1 MDGRAL
7 RSEEVEGHCTDVLRL
22 RLLAQATLSTNGIE
36 CSRMPELPEV
46 ETTRRGI
53 APSVQ
58 GHVIE
63 RVLLRRGDLRWPIPR
78 TIRTALPGQRVEA
91 VERRAKYL
99 LLHTQAGSALLHLGM
114 SGSLRVLEADTPP
127 RAHDHYDLVLD
138 SGKALRFNDPRRF
151 GCLLWQKPDEV
162 HPLLRALGP
171 EPLSQD
177 FDGDRLW
184 QRSRGRSAA
193 VKTFL
198 MDQSIVVGVGNI
210 YASEALFAAGI
221 HPKRAAGSVSR
232 ARYAK
237 LADEVQRILLHA
249 ITRGG
254 TTLRDFLAP
263 DGAPGYFEQELF
275 VYGRAGEPCKVCGT
289 PIGSAVIGQR
299 ATYWCRTCQR

>member
-1 MDGRAL
+1 
-7 RSEEVEGHCTDVLRL
+7 
-22 RLLAQATLSTNGIE
+22 
-36 CSRMPELPEV
+36 MPELPEV

-53 APSVQ
+53 APHVQ
-58 GHVIE
+58 GRVIE

-78 TIRTALPGQRVEA
+78 AIRTALPGQQVES

-99 LLHTQAGSALLHLGM
+99 LLHTRAGSALMHLGM
-114 SGSLRVLEADTPP
+114 SGSLRVLDADMPP

-151 GCLLWQKPDEV
+151 GCLLWQKPGEV
-162 HPLLRALGP
+162 HELLRGLGP

-177 FDGDRLW
+177 FDGARLW
-184 QRSRGRSAA
+184 ERSRGRSAP

-232 ARYAK
+232 ARYSK
-237 LADEVQRILLHA
+237 LADEVRRILLHA

-254 TTLRDFLAP
+254 TTLRDFIAP

-275 VYGRAGEPCKVCGT
+275 VYGRAGEPCKACGT
-289 PIGSAVIGQR
+289 PIRSGVIGQR
-299 ATYWCRTCQR
+299 ATYWCARCQR

>member
-1 MDGRAL
+1 
-7 RSEEVEGHCTDVLRL
+7 
-22 RLLAQATLSTNGIE
+22 
-36 CSRMPELPEV
+36 MPELPEV

-53 APSVQ
+53 APHLQ
-58 GHVIE
+58 GRVVTG
-63 RVLLRRGDLRWPIPR
+63 VLLRRPDLRWPIPR
-78 TIRTALPGQRVEA
+78 AIRVTLPGQRIEA

-114 SGSLRVLEADTPP
+114 SGSLRVLDARTPP

-151 GCLLWQKPDEV
+151 GCLLWQKPGET
-162 HPLLRALGP
+162 HALLRGLGP
-171 EPLSQD
+171 EPLAAG
-177 FDGDRLW
+177 FDGDWLW
-184 QRSRGRSAA
+184 AKSRGRGAA
-193 VKTFL
+193 VKTFV
-198 MDQSIVVGVGNI
+198 MDQRIVVGVGNI

-237 LADEVQRILLHA
+237 LAEQIRRILLHA

-289 PIGSAVIGQR
+289 PIRSAVIGQR
-299 ATYWCRTCQR
+299 ITYWCPRCQK

>member
-1 MDGRAL
+1 
-7 RSEEVEGHCTDVLRL
+7 
-22 RLLAQATLSTNGIE
+22 
-36 CSRMPELPEV
+36 MPELPEV

-53 APSVQ
+53 APYVQ
-58 GHVIE
+58 SRVIE

-78 TIRTALPGQRVEA
+78 AIRTALPGQRVES

-114 SGSLRVLEADTPP
+114 SGSLRVLDANTPP

-138 SGKALRFNDPRRF
+138 SGLALRFNDPRRF
-151 GCLLWQKPDEV
+151 GCLLWQKPGEV
-162 HPLLRALGP
+162 HELLRDLGP
-171 EPLSQD
+171 EPLSAD
-177 FDGDRLW
+177 FDGERLW
-184 QRSRGRSAA
+184 ERSRGRSAP

-221 HPKRAAGSVSR
+221 HPRRTAGSVARS
-232 ARYAK
+232 RYAK
-237 LADEVQRILLHA
+237 LAEEVRRILLHA

-275 VYGRAGEPCKVCGT
+275 VYGRAGESCKVCGT
-289 PIGSAVIGQR
+289 PIRSTVIGQR
-299 ATYWCRTCQR
+299 ATYWCPRCQR

>member
-1 MDGRAL
+1 
-7 RSEEVEGHCTDVLRL
+7 
-22 RLLAQATLSTNGIE
+22 
-36 CSRMPELPEV
+36 MPELPEV
-46 ETTRRGI
+46 ETTKRGI
-53 APSVQ
+53 APHVQ
-58 GHVIE
+58 GRVIE

-78 TIRTALPGQRVEA
+78 AIRTKLPGQRVET

-114 SGSLRVLEADTPP
+114 SGSLRVLDADTPP

-138 SGKALRFNDPRRF
+138 SGLALRFNDPRRF
-151 GCLLWQKPDEV
+151 GCLLWQKPGEV
-162 HPLLRALGP
+162 HELLRGLGP

-177 FDGDRLW
+177 FDGERLW
-184 QRSRGRSAA
+184 ERSRGRSAP

-210 YASEALFAAGI
+210 YASEALFAAGV
-221 HPKRAAGSVSR
+221 HPRRAAGSVSR
-232 ARYAK
+232 PRYAK
-237 LADEVQRILLHA
+237 LAGEVRRILLHA

-275 VYGRAGEPCKVCGT
+275 VYGRAGEPCKLCGT
-289 PIGSAVIGQR
+289 PIRSAVIGQR
-299 ATYWCRTCQR
+299 ATYWCPKCQR